1 MRETE
6 GKGARKERQELAMDW
21 REKSEEREEPDRKV
35 RKERESP
42 KMVRGVDLEVKIQ
55 LRSKMPTGFVLAQN

>member
-42 KMVRGVDLEVKIQ
+42 KMVRGVEE
-55 LRSKMPTGFVLAQN
+55 